1 MAFGGEYRHGL
12 DAKNRIFIPAKM
24 REGLGQT
31 FHIAKCFHEKCLRIY
46 SAEAWEQF
54 LAPLREKPKSI
65 ASKAIRLMCSTM
77 AEVTPDSQGRVVL
90 PTELIKYAEIE
101 KNLVIVGCDEYVEIW
116 SEKLYAELKENED
129 VAAILAELEAL
140 GY

>member
-1 MAFGGEYRHGL
+1 MFGGEYRHGL
-12 DAKNRIFIPAKM
+12 DAKNRIFIPAKL
-24 REGLGQT
+24 REGLGGT
-31 FHIAKCFHEKCLRIY
+31 FHISKCFHEKCLRVY
-46 SAEAWEQF
+46 SAEAWENF
-54 LAPLREKPKSI
+54 LAPLREKPKSL

-77 AEVTPDSQGRVVL
+77 AEVTHDSQGRVVL
-90 PTELIKYAEIE
+90 PAELIQYAEIE

-116 SEKLYAELKENED
+116 SEKLYADLKENED

>member
-1 MAFGGEYRHGL
+1 MFTGEYRHGL
-12 DAKNRIFIPAKM
+12 DAKNRIFIPAKL
-24 REGLGQT
+24 RDGLGTT
-31 FHIAKCFHEKCLRIY
+31 FYISKCFHEKCLRVY
-46 SAEAWEQF
+46 SPAGLEDF
-54 LAPLREKPKSI
+54 LAPLREKPKSLS
-65 ASKAIRLMCSTM
+65 SKAVRAMCATM

-90 PTELIKYAEIE
+90 PGELIKFAQIE

-116 SEKLYAELKENED
+116 SEKLYEELKERED